1 MVSRAAPDADALR
14 HLPKASNPAKALK
27 TNIAQMR
34 KAFKEWKTMKSNA
47 QLEPLLIELVESV
60 DSIYVLLKKHHPN
73 EFQ

>member
-1 MVSRAAPDADALR
+1 MVALIPPDPDFVR
-14 HLPKASNPAKALK
+14 KQPKAGNPGKALK

-34 KAFKEWKTMKSNA
+34 KAFQAWKLAKSNA

-60 DSIYVLLKKHHPN
+60 DSIYVLLKKQHPQ